1 MTLLKTAA
9 VGLMAA
15 LSLVSAS
22 AAQAQAPG
30 AGGALVDPSV
40 QSQPWEGWGTSL
52 AWWAH
57 VVGGF
62 PEPIRTE
69 YMDKAFDPVKGLGLN
84 VIRYNVGGGENP
96 AHLPPNKQFL
106 SFRAAVP
113 GFSPQPGVWDW
124 SADANQRFVLK
135 AAIQRGAD
143 QLEAFSNSPP
153 WWATVSGSVT
163 GGVKGADN
171 MKPGMEDAFGDY
183 LATVTKHFHDDWGV
197 TFRILEP
204 LNEPTNGWQFGGPF
218 NGQEGCVVTP
228 PHQNIVIKA
237 TAAALKRAGITATT
251 VTASDETS
259 ISASL
264 STFNGYD
271 PATLAAISKVNTH
284 SYGGGNRQRLGR
296 QVRAAGKDLWMS
308 EYGDG
313 DASGLSLSRQILT
326 DINGLHPTAWVYW
339 QVIDG
344 GGWGM
349 LSSPEDSFTNTAYV
363 TNKKYYV
370 MGQYSRYVR
379 PGCLLLSVADPNTL
393 AALDTKK
400 KTLTL
405 VVTNSGDGDAP
416 LSLDLSRFTQLG
428 KRAAVVRTSAT
439 EEWARPAPVALT
451 GKTLAVTLPAK
462 SVTTF
467 VISGAAYTG
476 PLSKPTPSAFAQ
488 KAYALTNGSG
498 ERLGGAD
505 GSWRLVDT
513 GEGDYAL
520 ESKASGQVLDVYGN
534 SHDAGGQV
542 GEYAPQGTDNQS
554 WNLRKAGDGT
564 YTLLNRESG
573 LALSLSAS
581 KLTQEPDKGLPA
593 ETWRLVPE

>member
-1 MTLLKTAA
+1 MTPLKTAA
-9 VGLMAA
+9 VGLIAA
-15 LSLVSAS
+15 LTLTQIMPTRVDAAS
-22 AAQAQAPG
+22 SVV
-30 AGGALVDPSV
+30 VDPSV

-84 VIRYNVGGGENP
+84 VIRYNIGGGENP

-124 SADANQRFVLK
+124 SADANQRYVLK
-135 AAIQRGAD
+135 AAIQRGAN

-163 GGVKGADN
+163 GGVNGADN

-183 LATVTKHFHDDWGV
+183 LATVVKHFHDDWGV
-197 TFRILEP
+197 TFRIVEP
-204 LNEPTNGWQFGGPF
+204 LNEPTNGWQYGGPF

-228 PHQNIVIKA
+228 PHQNGVIKA
-237 TAAALKRAGITATT
+237 TGAALKRAGITATT

-271 PATLAAISKVNTH
+271 AATLAAVSKVNAH

-296 QVRAAGKDLWMS
+296 QVKAAGKDLWMS

-313 DASGLSLSRQILT
+313 DASGLSLSHQILT

-339 QVIDG
+339 QVVDG

-349 LSSPEDSFTNTAYV
+349 MTNSEDSFTNTALGI
-363 TNKKYYV
+363 NKKYYV
-370 MGQYSRYVR
+370 MGQYSRHVR
-379 PGCLLLSVADPNTL
+379 PGCVLLSVADPNTL
-393 AALDTKK
+393 AALDTQK

-405 VVTNSGDGDAP
+405 VVTNSGDSERP
-416 LSLDLSRFTQLG
+416 LSLDLSRFTQIG
-428 KRAAVVRTSAT
+428 KAAAVVRTSPT

-451 GKTLAVTLPAK
+451 GKTLAVTLAAK

-467 VISGAAYTG
+467 VIAGAAYTG
-476 PLSKPTPSAFAQ
+476 PLSEPAPAAFAQ
-488 KAYALTNGSG
+488 KVYTLTNGSG
-498 ERLGGAD
+498 QRLGGAD
-505 GSWRLVDT
+505 GSWRLVDA
-513 GEGDYAL
+513 GEGDYSL
-520 ESKASGQVLDVYGN
+520 ESKTSGQVLDAYGN
-534 SHDAGGQV
+534 SHEAGAQV
-542 GEYAPQGTDNQS
+542 GEYAPQGSDNQT
-554 WNLRKAGDGT
+554 WHLRKASDGT
-564 YTLLNRESG
+564 YTFLSRESG
-573 LALSLSAS
+573 LALSLNAS
-581 KLTQEPDKGLPA
+581 KTTQEADKGLPA
-593 ETWRLVPE
+593 ETWQLVEEKK